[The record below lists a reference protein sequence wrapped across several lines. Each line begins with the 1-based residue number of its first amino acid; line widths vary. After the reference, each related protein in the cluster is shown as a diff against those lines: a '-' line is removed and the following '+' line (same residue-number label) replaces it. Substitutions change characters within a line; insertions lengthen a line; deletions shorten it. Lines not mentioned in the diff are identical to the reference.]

1 MEGASLGLAEML
13 EKVDP
18 GRVLSEPGK
27 DGTKVT
33 SFGVRPGFEPEP

>member
-1 MEGASLGLAEML
+1 ML

-33 SFGVRPGFEPEP
+33 SLGVNLDLNLNPDILSAM